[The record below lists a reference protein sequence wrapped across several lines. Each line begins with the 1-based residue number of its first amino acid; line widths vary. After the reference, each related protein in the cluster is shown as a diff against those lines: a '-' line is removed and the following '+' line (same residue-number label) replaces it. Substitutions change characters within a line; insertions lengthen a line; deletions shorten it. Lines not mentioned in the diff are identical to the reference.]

1 MKPDQYMK
9 FYGKD
14 FFPAVEGLP
23 DGVAMGYLRAIW
35 HYRSH
40 THCKGLPNDE
50 KYLQRICR
58 SSDSEWAYAFSVIFD
73 NEHFF
78 CMDENGMWHQKRAE
92 EDYKEDT
99 ENYNK
104 AVARGKA
111 SASKRINK

>member
-14 FFPAVEGLP
+14 FFPAMEGLP
-23 DGVAMGYLRAIW
+23 DGIAMGYLRAIW

-50 KYLQRICR
+50 KYLQRVCR
-58 SSDSEWAYAFSVIFD
+58 IDNDDWGYAFSIIFD
-73 NEHFF
+73 NDHFF

-92 EDYKEDT
+92 EDYAADVKAYERAVT
-99 ENYNK
+99 NGKLAAKRLNK
-104 AVARGKA
+104 
-111 SASKRINK
+111 